1 MDAPTSVFYRLP
13 PHRRDPRGGFVQT
26 VPEPKF
32 RYSTVF
38 KERHV
43 RHCQVLPLV
52 LPDAPAGRVRRHSLQ
67 VRAQA
72 AWSHLRSPWLR
83 ERLPIHRQRRSN
95 RLRLDRKYTLSTEI
109 CALGADKRPTRRKPT
124 MWGPTVVYIYKADL
138 RPTCPMGDVWGG
150 GADKWPTKGRRQ
162 KL

>member
-1 MDAPTSVFYRLP
+1 MIHVVASSKRCQNLNFGTAWSS
-13 PHRRDPRGGFVQT
+13 RRDTRGAAKSCPCSCRT
-26 VPEPKF
+26 H
-32 RYSTVF
+32 R
-38 KERHV
+38 
-43 RHCQVLPLV
+43 QVESGGIACKSGP
-52 LPDAPAGRVRRHSLQ
+52 
-67 VRAQA
+67 QA

-83 ERLPIHRQRRSN
+83 ERLPTHRQRRSN

-162 KL
+162 KR